1 MSKKI
6 VAFVCL
12 AVAVALVAGCAG
24 KINIPSPVKKIAPA
38 GPISAITIKSEPAGR
53 VAVGQPVI
61 LTATAQDANGREVS
75 GKEFTWKCDSEGKL
89 SATTGKSVT
98 FTLLTKPG
106 VACYVSA
113 TANGEEGMI
122 AIEGK

>member
-1 MSKKI
+1 VSKKI

-38 GPISAITIKSEPAGR
+38 GPISAITIKAEPTGKI
-53 VAVGQPVI
+53 AVGQSVI
-61 LTATAQDANGREVS
+61 LTATAQDANGRKVS
-75 GKEFTWKCDSEGKL
+75 GNEFTWKSDAEGRL
-89 SATTGKSVT
+89 SATAGKSVT

-113 TANGEEGMI
+113 ESNGIEGMI